1 MTDDNSVYK
10 KLELLKSFSACDV
23 ADALL
28 RLKHPLGGYLPD
40 IVMFSPEYQS
50 GDTKLVGPVYT
61 VKLVPKSDTTSPK
74 IDKSYVD
81 TVPSGS
87 VVFLSTPQNSVNAVW
102 GGLMNTRAKILG
114 VRGVVVDGRVRDLD
128 ELRSDETPVF
138 ARAVSILSSREF
150 TRLSELNIPV
160 TLNGNHDPPIKIN
173 PDDIILADLNGV
185 VCIPKD
191 LLDQVLDSCEKHTV
205 MDKNLKNALYEGMT
219 LTEAKS
225 IHRKG

>member
-1 MTDDNSVYK
+1 MVEYEILTNFDLMKLQYVIRDYKYFFFFKK
-10 KLELLKSFSACDV
+10 KLK
-23 ADALL
+23 
-28 RLKHPLGGYLPD
+28 Y
-40 IVMFSPEYQS
+40 IQ
-50 GDTKLVGPVYT
+50 
-61 VKLVPKSDTTSPK
+61 
-74 IDKSYVD
+74 
-81 TVPSGS
+81 
-87 VVFLSTPQNSVNAVW
+87 
-102 GGLMNTRAKILG
+102 
-114 VRGVVVDGRVRDLD
+114 
-128 ELRSDETPVF
+128 VF
-138 ARAVSILSSREF
+138 ARAVSILSSGEF

-185 VCIPKD
+185 VCIPND